1 MAQSSGSL
9 VPPVKLLEAL
19 VPIDFRSSIR
29 GPLRRFYTCTFI
41 GCIGNGL
48 TLSLFVVYLHNVRH
62 FSTAFATLLL
72 ALSAVVGLASTPLWG
87 TATDR
92 IGPLR
97 VILFAY
103 GADAIALVFWA
114 FAHTHEQATLA
125 ALLVAVFGGAGWGPG
140 STMLSRLVLPDHR
153 QRAFGVNFMLV
164 NLGIG
169 FGALI
174 SAAVVD
180 IRQPDTFVALYIFNA
195 GVTLL
200 TGFFYLTLRKHGGPI
215 KEHHQDPL
223 TSGEGWGVVARDTRM
238 IRYVVA
244 SVFLMVGGYGSL
256 DAGLSLF
263 VVNNLKLSV
272 HSIGVIFFFNTTT
285 IVLAQL
291 WVLNRIEGHSRT
303 RVMGLVAALW
313 FLFWIILESTLDLP
327 GVASIPLL
335 CLGMVVFAVG
345 ETMLQPVGS
354 AIVNDIAP
362 EHLRGRYNAAA
373 SVSWGISGTVAPAI
387 TALYFSLHVGDWWP
401 LGTGL
406 TALVGGLMMMDL
418 RRHISAR
425 ADGRELAT
433 S

>member
-1 MAQSSGSL
+1 
-9 VPPVKLLEAL
+9 VKLLEAL
-19 VPIDFRSSIR
+19 VPVDFRSSIR

-48 TLSLFVVYLHNVRH
+48 TLSLFVIYLHNVRH

-87 TATDR
+87 TMTDR
-92 IGPLR
+92 LGPLR

-103 GADAIALVFWA
+103 AADAIALVFWA
-114 FAHTHEQATLA
+114 FAHTHEQALVA
-125 ALLVAVFGGAGWGPG
+125 ALLIAVFGGAGWGPG
-140 STMLSRLVLPDHR
+140 STMLSRLVSPEHR

-174 SAAVVD
+174 SASVVD
-180 IRQPDTFVALYIFNA
+180 LRQPDTFVALYIFNA

-200 TGFFYLTLRKHGGPI
+200 TAFFYLTLRKHGGPVN
-215 KEHHQDPL
+215 EHHEDPVK
-223 TSGEGWGVVARDTRM
+223 SAEGWSVVLRDSR
-238 IRYVVA
+238 IVRYVIA

-272 HSIGVIFFFNTTT
+272 HAIGVIFFFNTTT

-291 WVLNRIEGHSRT
+291 WVLNRIEGKSRT
-303 RVMGLVAALW
+303 RVMGVVAAFW
-313 FLFWIILESTLDLP
+313 FLFWIILESTLALP
-327 GVASIPLL
+327 AAASIPLL
-335 CLGMVVFAVG
+335 CLGMCVFAVG

-373 SVSWGISGTVAPAI
+373 GASWGISSTLAPAI
-387 TALYFSLHVGDWWP
+387 TALYFSIHIGDWWP
-401 LGTGL
+401 LGTGI

-418 RRHISAR
+418 RRHISPS
-425 ADGRELAT
+425 ADGRVVAAN
-433 S
+433 

>member
-1 MAQSSGSL
+1 
-9 VPPVKLLEAL
+9 VKLLEAL
-19 VPIDFRSSIR
+19 VPVDFRSSIR

-48 TLSLFVVYLHNVRH
+48 TLSLFVIYLHNVRH

-87 TATDR
+87 TMTDR
-92 IGPLR
+92 LGPLR

-103 GADAIALVFWA
+103 GADAVALVFWA
-114 FAHTHEQATLA
+114 FAHTHEQAFVA
-125 ALLVAVFGGAGWGPG
+125 ALLIAVFGGAGWGPG
-140 STMLSRLVLPDHR
+140 STMLSRMVSPEHR

-174 SAAVVD
+174 SASVVD
-180 IRQPDTFVALYIFNA
+180 LRQPDTFVGLYIFNA

-200 TGFFYLTLRKHGGPI
+200 TAFFYLTLRKHGGPI
-215 KEHHQDPL
+215 NEHHEDPMK
-223 TSGEGWGVVARDTRM
+223 SAEGWGVVLRDNR
-238 IRYVVA
+238 IVRYVIA

-272 HSIGVIFFFNTTT
+272 HAIGVIFFFNTTT

-291 WVLNRIEGHSRT
+291 WVLNRIEGKSRT
-303 RVMGLVAALW
+303 RVMGVVAAFW
-313 FLFWIILESTLDLP
+313 FLFWIILESTLELP
-327 GVASIPLL
+327 AAASIPLL
-335 CLGMVVFAVG
+335 CLGMCVFAVG

-373 SVSWGISGTVAPAI
+373 GASWGISSTLAPAI
-387 TALYFSLHVGDWWP
+387 TALYFSIHIGDWWP
-401 LGTGL
+401 LGTGI

-418 RRHISAR
+418 RRHISPS
-425 ADGRELAT
+425 ADGRRVSAN
-433 S
+433 

>member
-1 MAQSSGSL
+1 
-9 VPPVKLLEAL
+9 VKLLEAL
-19 VPIDFRSSIR
+19 VPVDFRSSIR

-48 TLSLFVVYLHNVRH
+48 TLSLFVIYLHNVRH

-87 TATDR
+87 TMTDR
-92 IGPLR
+92 LGPLR
-97 VILFAY
+97 VLLFAY

-114 FAHTHEQATLA
+114 FAHTHEQAVVA
-125 ALLVAVFGGAGWGPG
+125 ALLIAVFGGAGWGPG
-140 STMLSRLVLPDHR
+140 STMLSRLVSPEHR

-174 SAAVVD
+174 SASVVD
-180 IRQPDTFVALYIFNA
+180 LRQPDTFVALYIFNA

-200 TGFFYLTLRKHGGPI
+200 TAVFYLTLRKHGGPL
-215 KEHHQDPL
+215 KEHHEDPVK
-223 TSGEGWGVVARDTRM
+223 SAEGWSVVLRDTR
-238 IRYVVA
+238 IVRYVIA

-263 VVNNLKLSV
+263 VVNNLKLTV
-272 HSIGVIFFFNTTT
+272 HAIGVIFFFNTTT

-291 WVLNRIEGHSRT
+291 WVLNRIEGRSRT
-303 RVMGLVAALW
+303 RVMGAVAAFW
-313 FLFWIILESTLDLP
+313 FIFWIILESTLALP
-327 GVASIPLL
+327 AAASIPLL
-335 CLGMVVFAVG
+335 CLGMCVFAVG

-373 SVSWGISGTVAPAI
+373 GASWGISSTLAPAI
-387 TALYFSLHVGDWWP
+387 TALYFSIHIGDWWP
-401 LGTGL
+401 LGTGI

-418 RRHISAR
+418 RRHISPL
-425 ADGRELAT
+425 ADGRRVAAA
-433 S
+433 

>member
-1 MAQSSGSL
+1 
-9 VPPVKLLEAL
+9 VKLLEAL
-19 VPIDFRSSIR
+19 VPVDFRSSIR

-48 TLSLFVVYLHNVRH
+48 TLSLFVIYLHNVRH

-87 TATDR
+87 TMTDR
-92 IGPLR
+92 LGPLR

-103 GADAIALVFWA
+103 AADAVALIFWA
-114 FAHTHEQATLA
+114 FAHTREQAFVA
-125 ALLVAVFGGAGWGPG
+125 ALLIAIFGGAGWGPG
-140 STMLSRLVLPDHR
+140 STMLSRLVSPEHR

-174 SAAVVD
+174 SASVVD
-180 IRQPDTFVALYIFNA
+180 LRQPDTFVGLYIFNA

-200 TGFFYLTLRKHGGPI
+200 TAFFYLTLRKHGGPV
-215 KEHHQDPL
+215 KEHHEDPVKNA
-223 TSGEGWGVVARDTRM
+223 EGWSVVLHDKRM
-238 IRYVVA
+238 VRYVIA

-263 VVNNLKLSV
+263 VVNDLKLSV
-272 HSIGVIFFFNTTT
+272 HAIGVIFFFNTTT

-291 WVLNRIEGHSRT
+291 WVLNRIEGKSRT
-303 RVMGLVAALW
+303 AVMGVVAAFW
-313 FLFWIILESTLDLP
+313 FLFWVILESTLALP
-327 GVASIPLL
+327 AAASIPLL
-335 CLGMVVFAVG
+335 CLGMCVFAVG

-373 SVSWGISGTVAPAI
+373 GASWGISSTLAPAI
-387 TALYFSLHVGDWWP
+387 TALYFSIHIGNWWP
-401 LGTGL
+401 LGTGI

-418 RRHISAR
+418 RRHISAS
-425 ADGRELAT
+425 ADGRAAAA

>member
-1 MAQSSGSL
+1 
-9 VPPVKLLEAL
+9 VKLLEAL

-41 GCIGNGL
+41 ACIGNGL
-48 TLSLFVVYLHNVRH
+48 TLSLFVIYLHNVRG
-62 FSTAFATLLL
+62 FSTSFATLLL

-87 TATDR
+87 TMTDR
-92 IGPLR
+92 LGPLP

-103 GADAIALVFWA
+103 GADAVALVFWA
-114 FAHTHEQATLA
+114 LAHTHEQAVLA
-125 ALLVAVFGGAGWGPG
+125 ALLIAVFGGAGWGPS
-140 STMLSRLVLPDHR
+140 STMLSRLVAPEHR

-169 FGALI
+169 FGSLI
-174 SAAVVD
+174 SASVVD
-180 IRQPDTFVALYIFNA
+180 LRNPDTFVALYIFNA

-200 TGFFYLTLRKHGGPI
+200 AAVFYVSLRRHGGPI
-215 KEHHQDPL
+215 KEHHDDPEK
-223 TSGEGWGVVARDTRM
+223 SAEGWREVLRDTRM
-238 IRYVVA
+238 IRYVIA

-272 HSIGVIFFFNTTT
+272 HTIGVIFFFNTST

-291 WVLNRIEGHSRT
+291 WVLNRIEGKSRT
-303 RVMGLVAALW
+303 RVMGIVAGFW
-313 FLFWIILESTLDLP
+313 FLFWIILESTLQLP
-327 GVASIPLL
+327 AAASVPMI
-335 CLGMVVFAVG
+335 CLAMVVFAIG

-373 SVSWGISGTVAPAI
+373 GLSWGISSSLAPAI
-387 TALYFSLHVGDWWP
+387 TALYFSIHLGNWWP
-401 LGTGL
+401 LGTGI
-406 TALVGGLMMMDL
+406 TALVGGLMMMNL
-418 RRHISAR
+418 RRHISAS
-425 ADGRELAT
+425 ADGRRVA